1 VKTEAVAVAFIEREG
16 RVFLQRRAA
25 DSRRF
30 PALWELPGGKVEP
43 GETPREALERELLE
57 ELAWR
62 PEQAECLVSLE
73 YAYADGP
80 VALHAFRCPLAAP
93 AVLRTDLAWG
103 WFRWHEVLALPL
115 PEATRSL
122 VLRRLGLD
130 PAPPQASFDPGGA
143 GLT

>member
-1 VKTEAVAVAFIEREG
+1 MKTEAVAVAFIEREG

-30 PALWELPGGKVEP
+30 PALWELPGGKVES

-62 PEQAECLVSLE
+62 PGQAECLVSLE
-73 YAYADGP
+73 YAYADARIVLHTFRCSMADP
-80 VALHAFRCPLAAP
+80 VALC
-93 AVLRTDLAWG
+93 TDLAWG

-122 VLRRLGLD
+122 VLKRLGLD
-130 PAPPQASFDPGGA
+130 PALKQASFDSVGA
-143 GLT
+143 GLP